1 MGEEEKRRI
10 FRLAFADHERNRGGP
25 QSQGCAAVDVGK
37 KKKKKTFTLWLPL
50 HDSLVLVAALNGCR
64 VLKKQREE
72 AVQPFAAFTL
82 YPDTFPFFS
91 VWGLPYCRPA

>member
-10 FRLAFADHERNRGGP
+10 FVWPLPITNEIEGDHRAK
-25 QSQGCAAVDVGK
+25 AARRWMLK
-37 KKKKKTFTLWLPL
+37 RREKTFTLWLPL